1 NVLPKRNNI
10 VCANAV
16 SKNDLIELRLK
27 DKVKKRMLGIETSG
41 MKVKNLVLEEV
52 VDTLLDANE
61 VMLMAIEKELV
72 DIKKAVET
80 MASAMA
86 QGVHSGSNTEVVRR
100 MLMEIADGLGN
111 QAVKPDAKVSL
122 TRRTRTTGP
131 DAASNKKLKVFNL
144 VKDAEGQYGDLYHY
158 REAHAVI
165 PRLSY
170 YIYGKH
176 RVWPAWEQFRS
187 EYEGWLQGLV

>member
-1 NVLPKRNNI
+1 LPKRNNI
-10 VCANAV
+10 MCANAV

-72 DIKKAVET
+72 DIRKALET

-86 QGVHSGSNTEVVRR
+86 QGVEGTNNTEVVRR
-100 MLMEIADGLGN
+100 MLLEIADGLGTSTN
-111 QAVKPDAKVSL
+111 KPEGKTPVVHRSRINGSDVI
-122 TRRTRTTGP
+122 
-131 DAASNKKLKVFNL
+131 SNKKLKVFNL
-144 VKDAEGQYGDLYHY
+144 IKEAEEEYGELRHY
-158 REAHAVI
+158 REAHTVI

-176 RVWPAWEQFRS
+176 RVWSAWDQFRT

>member
-1 NVLPKRNNI
+1 MPKRNNI
-10 VCANAV
+10 MCANAV

-72 DIKKAVET
+72 DIKKALET

-86 QGVHSGSNTEVVRR
+86 QGAGGTHNAEVVRR
-100 MLMEIADGLGN
+100 MLLEIADGLGSN
-111 QAVKPDAKVSL
+111 PVKTEDKAPAV
-122 TRRTRTTGP
+122 RRSRANGP
-131 DAASNKKLKVFNL
+131 DVINNKKLKVFNL
-144 VKDAEGQYGDLYHY
+144 IKEAEKQYGELIHY

-176 RVWPAWEQFRS
+176 RVWSAWDQFRS
-187 EYEGWLQGLV
+187 EYDDWLQGLV

>member
-1 NVLPKRNNI
+1 LPKRNNI

-41 MKVKNLVLEEV
+41 MKVKNLVLEEI

-72 DIKKAVET
+72 DIKKALET
-80 MASAMA
+80 MASVMA
-86 QGVHSGSNTEVVRR
+86 QGVPATNNTEVVRR
-100 MLMEIADGLGN
+100 MLLEIADGLG
-111 QAVKPDAKVSL
+111 AAIPVKASEKTSTV
-122 TRRTRTTGP
+122 RRPRGTG
-131 DAASNKKLKVFNL
+131 SELIQNKKLKVFHL
-144 VKDAEGQYGDLYHY
+144 VKDAEKQYGELHHY

-176 RVWPAWEQFRS
+176 RVWPAWDQFRN
-187 EYEGWLQGLV
+187 EYEGWLQGLL

>member
-1 NVLPKRNNI
+1 MPKRNNI

-27 DKVKKRMLGIETSG
+27 DKVKKRMLGIETNG
-41 MKVKNLVLEEV
+41 MKVKNLVLEEI

-72 DIKKAVET
+72 DIKIAVET

-86 QGVHSGSNTEVVRR
+86 QGGSSHGNTEVVRR
-100 MLMEIADGLGN
+100 MLMEIANGLGSSTLI
-111 QAVKPDAKVSL
+111 PEAK
-122 TRRTRTTGP
+122 TTPGRRIRSSAP
-131 DAASNKKLKVFNL
+131 EAAQNKMQKVFNL
-144 VKDAEGQYGDLYHY
+144 VREAEIQYGELGHY

-176 RVWPAWEQFRS
+176 RVWPSWEQFRS
-187 EYEGWLQGLV
+187 EYESWLQGLM